1 MPDRSLSME
10 PDRGVCVER
19 RGSKGNSGVNSAM
32 MRSLTP
38 IIKKLWKSDSGVM
51 AIEYALI
58 AALIA
63 IVIVASLTLIGTDLG
78 DMLDNFS
85 KNLAN

>member
-1 MPDRSLSME
+1 
-10 PDRGVCVER
+10 
-19 RGSKGNSGVNSAM
+19 M

-38 IIKKLWKSDSGVM
+38 IIKKLCKSDSGVT

-78 DMLDNFS
+78 EMLDNFS

>member
-1 MPDRSLSME
+1 M
-10 PDRGVCVER
+10 
-19 RGSKGNSGVNSAM
+19 
-32 MRSLTP
+32 T
-38 IIKKLWKSDSGVM
+38 